1 MWILIF
7 FSHLC
12 IPLYSPPA
20 PQRQVVRTQQRKGY
34 AKSFVFG
41 DNVHT
46 YLHIYVPLF
55 LLGFFGFFVAPQG
68 QVLRRTRQRKGYVK
82 SFFLETTSIHIDAVL
97 LFLGF
102 FLALFVRTGQRKRN
116 VKSFFWG
123 HIYVAFLIFNVV
135 FFSIFV
141 APQRQVLLRTRQRR

>member
-82 SFFLETTSIHIDAVL
+82 SFFLETTSIHIDVVL

-102 FLALFVRTGQRKRN
+102 FFGPFCEDRAEEAKC
-116 VKSFFWG
+116 K
-123 HIYVAFLIFNVV
+123 V
-135 FFSIFV
+135 FFLGTYLCGIFDF
-141 APQRQVLLRTRQRR
+141 